1 MTVSTPIPFSISNTS
16 SIGAQSPRN
25 IQEAVPLHSTA
36 RTTRLLDTGGRR
48 TDTIPIL
55 GGLIPFSSSHG
66 RRCRHLLLDIVSRRD
81 LGKADDLGRCDG
93 RLRFLIQPQPRV
105 NAAGVHPLEEDY

>member
-1 MTVSTPIPFSISNTS
+1 M
-16 SIGAQSPRN
+16 
-25 IQEAVPLHSTA
+25 PLHSRA

-66 RRCRHLLLDIVSRRD
+66 RRRRHLLLDIVSRRD

-105 NAAGVHPLEEDY
+105 NSAQRPSLEED